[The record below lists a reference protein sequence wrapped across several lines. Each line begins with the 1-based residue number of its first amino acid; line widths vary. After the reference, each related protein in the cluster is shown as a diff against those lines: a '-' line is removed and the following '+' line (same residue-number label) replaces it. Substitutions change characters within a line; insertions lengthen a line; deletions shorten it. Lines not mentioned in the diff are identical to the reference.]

1 MMEETDWLEI
11 LRLIQTELRDIG
23 LTSIAELSGYDEETF
38 EGRRSYGARKLAMLM
53 LEALDRHL
61 AIHSPRTVEQAMQM
75 IRENVETRGIDAAI
89 LINNGD
95 DIEVEERER
104 EEVLRGDERIP
115 SAIEDLRTLM
125 GQLLEADS
133 SGDEGGAT
141 FE

>member
-1 MMEETDWLEI
+1 MEERDWLEI
-11 LRLIQTELRDIG
+11 LRLIQAELRDIG
-23 LTSIAELSGYDEETF
+23 LISIAELSGYDEETY
-38 EGRRSYGARKLAMLM
+38 EGRRTYGARKLTILM
-53 LEALDRHL
+53 LEALDRQL
-61 AIHSPRTVEQAMQM
+61 AVHSPRTVDQAMQM

-115 SAIEDLRTLM
+115 LAVDDLRTLIQ
-125 GQLLEADS
+125 QLLEADS
-133 SGDEGGAT
+133 SGGEGGAT